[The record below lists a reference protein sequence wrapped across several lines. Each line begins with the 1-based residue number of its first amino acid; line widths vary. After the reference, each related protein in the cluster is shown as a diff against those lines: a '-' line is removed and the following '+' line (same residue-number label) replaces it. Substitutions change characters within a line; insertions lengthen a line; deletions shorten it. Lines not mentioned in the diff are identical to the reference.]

1 MKRSTLF
8 FAGLALAATTAIGGE
23 QSIHRSAKRIPGRY
37 IVVLE
42 QSSDTAAVAGSVRG
56 RSGRVHH
63 LYERG
68 FKGMS
73 VEMTD
78 ADAQALAKDPR
89 VKYVEEDSAVSAA
102 STPWGLDRVD
112 QRSLPLNGTYAGSG
126 TGAGVTAYVVDTGI
140 YAAHADFGGR
150 VTGGFSALSSDASTS
165 DCNGHG
171 THVAGLLGGS
181 YFGVAKGATLVPV
194 RVLDCAGSGSLSAV
208 LAGLD
213 WILQDQAQAPRPAIV
228 NMSLAG
234 ESSSALDTAV
244 NSLITA
250 GLTTVVAAG
259 NEGTDACRKS
269 PARVAAAITVGASTE
284 SDERASFSNFG
295 DCVDLFAPG
304 TNMASAWYTNSTAA
318 TYTSGTSASAPL
330 VAGAAAIYL
339 EKYPGAAPGNVAQ
352 AVISQATLGALSSIG
367 AGSPNRLLFALLDAT
382 EQFAEGSQLL
392 ADPSFEFGETFWS
405 ADICTVI
412 NQTGCPPMEF
422 FDFLTIMSTPSHSG
436 RSHATI
442 GGGPARSFQL
452 TSETVTVPDSVTRAE
467 LNFFLW
473 VNGKGR
479 KPAASDFL
487 KVEIRD
493 AAGQVIETLATYS
506 NLDSNDTYTRRTFD
520 ISKYRGMSIRISFTG
535 IQSNGPATYFL
546 IDDVGVNVW
555 R

>member
-8 FAGLALAATTAIGGE
+8 FAGLALAATTAVAGE
-23 QSIHRSAKRIPGRY
+23 QTIHRSAKRIPGRY

-42 QSSDTAAVAGSVRG
+42 QGSDTASVAGTVRG
-56 RSGRVHH
+56 RSGRIHH

-68 FKGMS
+68 FKGLS
-73 VEMTD
+73 VEMTE
-78 ADAQALAKDPR
+78 ADAQTLAKDAR
-89 VKYVEEDSAVSAA
+89 VKFVEEDSAVSAA

-112 QRSLPLNGTYAGSG
+112 QRSLPLNGTYVSGG

-150 VTGGFSALSSDASTS
+150 VTAGFSSIENDASTV

-171 THVAGLLGGS
+171 THVAGLIGGS
-181 YFGVAKGATLVPV
+181 YFGVAKGTTLVPV
-194 RVLDCAGSGSLSAV
+194 RVLDCNGAGTLSQV

-213 WILQDQAQAPRPAIV
+213 WILQDQAQSPRPAIV

-234 ESSSALDTAV
+234 ESSTSLDTQV
-244 NSLITA
+244 NNLINA

-259 NEGTDACRKS
+259 NEATDACRKS

-304 TNMASAWYTNSTAA
+304 TNIASAWYANETAA
-318 TYTSGTSASAPL
+318 TYASGTSESAPL
-330 VAGAAAIYL
+330 VAGVAALYL
-339 EKYPGAAPGNVAQ
+339 EQYPGSSPATVTQ
-352 AVISQATLGALSSIG
+352 AVISQATVDVLSNVG
-367 AGSPNRLLFALLDAT
+367 AGSPNRLLFSLLGANDPNQGGT
-382 EQFAEGSQLL
+382 QLL
-392 ADPSFEFGETFWS
+392 ADPSFEYGETFWT

-422 FDFLTIMSTPSHSG
+422 FDFLTIMSTPSRSG
-436 RSHATI
+436 KNHATI
-442 GGGPARSFQL
+442 GGGPAHSFQL
-452 TSETVTVPDSVTRAE
+452 TSETVTVPASVTKAE

-473 VNGKGR
+473 VVTKGK
-479 KPAASDFL
+479 KPGATDVL
-487 KVEIRD
+487 KVEIQD
-493 AAGQVIETLATYS
+493 AAGHVIETVATYS
-506 NLDSNDTYTRRTFD
+506 NLDANDTYTKRTID
-520 ISKYRGMSIRISFTG
+520 ITRFRGKSIRISFNG
-535 IQSNGPATYFL
+535 IQSNGPATYFF